1 MLVLRRR
8 TEEGLLID
16 GRIRVRILGIE
27 GDSVKIGVE
36 APRDVEVYR
45 TEVKEILEKSLR
57 AQQESGRGA

>member
-16 GRIRVRILGIE
+16 GRIRIRILGIE

-45 TEVKEILEKSLR
+45 TEVKEMLEKSLQAR
-57 AQQESGRGA
+57 QESGKGA